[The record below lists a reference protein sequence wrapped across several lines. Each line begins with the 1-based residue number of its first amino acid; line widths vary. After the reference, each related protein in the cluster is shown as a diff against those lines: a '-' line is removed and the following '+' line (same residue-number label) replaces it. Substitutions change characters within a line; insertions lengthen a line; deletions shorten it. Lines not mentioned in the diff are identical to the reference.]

1 MSIEIGVWLAAV
13 GCLAALVGLSSMR
26 RLRRLRSRG
35 VAVWAMAVP
44 FPAPASAEERGNRTL
59 LQYALEDGRVVEQ
72 MWPGGVRSGARL
84 EPGDRVL
91 IWYDPIDPQDVL
103 VFGREGRRSD
113 WAYVTAGSLLVVG
126 GILVAALGP

>member
-44 FPAPASAEERGNRTL
+44 SPAPARAEERGDRTL

-72 MWPGGVRSGARL
+72 MWPCGIRRGAKL
-84 EPGDRVL
+84 APGDRVL
-91 IWYDPIDPQDVL
+91 IWYDPIDPHDVL
-103 VFGREGRRSD
+103 VFGREGRGSD
-113 WAYVTAGSLLVVG
+113 WAYVTAGTLLIVA

>member
-44 FPAPASAEERGNRTL
+44 FPAPASVEEHANRTL

-72 MWPGGVRSGARL
+72 MWPGGIRRGVRPERRQG
-84 EPGDRVL
+84 PH
-91 IWYDPIDPQDVL
+91 L
-103 VFGREGRRSD
+103 VR
-113 WAYVTAGSLLVVG
+113 
-126 GILVAALGP
+126 PN